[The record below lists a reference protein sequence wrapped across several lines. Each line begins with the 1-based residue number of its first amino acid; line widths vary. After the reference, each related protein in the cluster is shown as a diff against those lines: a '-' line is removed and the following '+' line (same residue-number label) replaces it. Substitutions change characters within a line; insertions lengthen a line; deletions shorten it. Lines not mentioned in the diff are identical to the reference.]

1 MPAIRASA
9 DLRNKYSEIS
19 TYCHTTNQP
28 VFITKN
34 GQGDLA
40 VMSITQ
46 YDQLLEKV
54 NLYSKLAEGLKDI
67 QEGRSQSFDSAMK
80 EISWRICSRCSAST
94 TSSSRPAASANPVP
108 SPKPS
113 AASPR

>member
-9 DLRNKYSEIS
+9 DLRNKYAEIS
-19 TYCHTTNQP
+19 QYCHSTNEP

-46 YDQLLEKV
+46 YDRLLEKLD
-54 NLYSKLAEGLKDI
+54 LYAKLAEGMKDFK
-67 QEGRSQSFDSAMK
+67 EGRHEPFENAMHN
-80 EISWRICSRCSAST
+80 IR
-94 TSSSRPAASANPVP
+94 ANLGI
-108 SPKPS
+108 
-113 AASPR
+113 

>member
-19 TYCHTTNQP
+19 NYCHRTNEP

-40 VMSITQ
+40 VMSIFQ
-46 YDQLLEKV
+46 YDKLLEKL
-54 NLYSKLAEGLKDI
+54 NLYSKLADGINDFKQGKHESFEKAMSDI
-67 QEGRSQSFDSAMK
+67 RNEL
-80 EISWRICSRCSAST
+80 EI
-94 TSSSRPAASANPVP
+94 
-108 SPKPS
+108 
-113 AASPR
+113 

>member
-19 TYCHTTNQP
+19 SYCHTTNEP

-40 VMSITQ
+40 VMSIDQ
-46 YDQLLEKV
+46 YDQMLEKF
-54 NLYSKLAEGLKDI
+54 NLYTKLAEGLKDI
-67 QEGRSQSFDSAMK
+67 QEGRVQVFSDSMK
-80 EISWRICSRCSAST
+80 DIRKELGI
-94 TSSSRPAASANPVP
+94 
-108 SPKPS
+108 
-113 AASPR
+113 

>member
-19 TYCHTTNQP
+19 AYCHATNEP
-28 VFITKN
+28 VFITRN

-40 VMSITQ
+40 VMSIAQ

-67 QEGRSQSFDSAMK
+67 KEGRVEPFDSSMADIRK
-80 EISWRICSRCSAST
+80 ELS
-94 TSSSRPAASANPVP
+94 V
-108 SPKPS
+108 
-113 AASPR
+113 

>member
-19 TYCHTTNQP
+19 SYCHMTNEP

-40 VMSITQ
+40 VMSIAQ
-46 YDQLLEKV
+46 YDQMLEKI

-67 QEGRSQSFDSAMK
+67 QDGRVQEFSSAMK
-80 EISWRICSRCSAST
+80 DIRKELNI
-94 TSSSRPAASANPVP
+94 
-108 SPKPS
+108 
-113 AASPR
+113 

>member
-19 TYCHTTNQP
+19 AYCHATNEP
-28 VFITKN
+28 VFITRN

-40 VMSITQ
+40 VMSIAQ

-67 QEGRSQSFDSAMK
+67 KEGRVEPFDSAMADIRK
-80 EISWRICSRCSAST
+80 EID
-94 TSSSRPAASANPVP
+94 V
-108 SPKPS
+108 
-113 AASPR
+113 

>member
-80 EISWRICSRCSAST
+80 EIR
-94 TSSSRPAASANPVP
+94 
-108 SPKPS
+108 KELEL
-113 AASPR
+113 

>member
-19 TYCHTTNQP
+19 SYCHTTKEP

-40 VMSITQ
+40 VLSIDQ
-46 YDQLLEKV
+46 YDQMLEKI
-54 NLYSKLAEGLKDI
+54 NLYTKLAEGLKDI
-67 QEGRSQSFDSAMK
+67 QEGRVQKFSDSMK
-80 EISWRICSRCSAST
+80 DIRKELRI
-94 TSSSRPAASANPVP
+94 
-108 SPKPS
+108 
-113 AASPR
+113 